1 VGSDKGPAWL
11 IPGGAFFWLFFCFF
25 VAGMGEQKIFA
36 HDAARLI
43 VRKIISVPPCLRPSQ
58 TDVCQKTSKFAAAGA
73 EA

>member
-1 VGSDKGPAWL
+1 VGL
-11 IPGGAFFWLFFCFF
+11 FFGCFFCFF

-43 VRKIISVPPCLRPSQ
+43 VRKIISVPPCLLPIQ
-58 TDVCQKTSKFAAAGA
+58 TMIRQKTSKFAAAGA